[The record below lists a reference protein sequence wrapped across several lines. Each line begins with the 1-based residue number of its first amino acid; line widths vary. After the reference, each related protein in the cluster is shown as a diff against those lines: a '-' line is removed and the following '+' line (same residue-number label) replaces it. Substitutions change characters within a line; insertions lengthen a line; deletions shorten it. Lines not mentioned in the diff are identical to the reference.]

1 MSLKAEK
8 FVQLGI
14 QKAQKNDLHGAS
26 TDLFKA
32 VDIFQQQGRLQEA
45 QQVLEIIKEL
55 HLKRFQNVQK
65 WDDVRTLSSPRSQ
78 YLDNPS
84 PHRQR
89 RTISTEE
96 ELGALS
102 TLRSPE
108 ARYIDNPSADRQRRT
123 ISTEEQLGALD
134 SSDRQIGRQSLDDDH
149 PKDVEYLHNLA
160 ILYKSRGQYR
170 EALPLFQQVL
180 EIYSESLGTNHIQ
193 YAAAL
198 NNLANLYGLMGRYK
212 DALSFYQRTLEIVSE
227 HLGTEHPDYAN
238 SLNNLA
244 ILYESMGRYR
254 EALPLLRQVLEI
266 FGTILGVED
275 PDYAVCL
282 NNLADLY
289 ESMGQYNDALPLVQ
303 QSLEIRRQSLGLD
316 HPEYAQS
323 LNVIANLYKL
333 MGQYDKS
340 LPLYQECIKI
350 RRQNLGNSHPDYA
363 TSLDNLADLY
373 YLIGQ
378 YDNAIY
384 FYQQSLEIRRQS
396 LGNDHPYYAISL
408 NNLAAIYQS
417 IGQYEEG
424 LSLARQS
431 LEIRGKSLGVNHP
444 DYAQSLNNLAILYMS
459 IGQYEKAILLHQQ
472 VLGIRHKSLGIKH
485 PDYATS
491 LNNLA
496 TVYQSMGQY
505 LKTIPLL
512 EQALEIR
519 YESLGNKH
527 PHFADSLYNLAL
539 LYTAT
544 NCPEEALKLMQEAA
558 DIDLKTISKI
568 FSISTDKQRLNYL
581 AENYNKVEAF
591 LSLVFQ
597 HFPNSPE
604 AVQSAYNLILRRKAI
619 ATETAI
625 LQKIALLSQQY
636 AHLAPKL
643 QQWQQIRQQLAK
655 RCFDIPTPEQLPY
668 YQQEIKS
675 LEQQAENLEREL
687 NIPELNLEKE
697 LQNADFRTIAL
708 ELPQGTTLIEFI
720 RFNNYN
726 FQAIPANGDA
736 ASFPPRYLAFILPA
750 QAPEQLTL
758 IDLGEAEPID
768 KLVKEFRESVE
779 NPRGLSVAVFK
790 KQEDILSKIELSQLI
805 FDKIKPYLTQELIIC
820 PDGELNC
827 LPFEILPTDKGS
839 YLMDEYRC
847 NFLNV
852 GRDILRFKAKI
863 PAKVTYPL
871 VIANPDYNL
880 ASPENTPS
888 TAENEEKFPF
898 KPSLRNLA
906 TSRQGQ
912 IFNSLPGT
920 EIEGEKIAK
929 ILRVKPVTAANAVK
943 TLVSKVLKSPY
954 ILHIA
959 THGYFLGDITPEMDT
974 INQNF
979 LLSSL
984 SASERFQV
992 GTRQN
997 PLLRSGLAFAGV
1009 NTMLNGGKLP
1019 EEAEDGLL
1027 TSLDVQSIN
1036 LAGTE
1041 LVVTSACE
1049 TALGDLYTGETLI
1062 GLRRSFIQAGA
1073 KTVIISLWKVE
1084 DVATTILMQ
1093 YFYYYLLKAKLSK
1106 AEALR
1111 KAKSSLQR
1119 LTIAKMRSQWL
1130 TEDAIKS
1137 AEKHSIGTAAHLRE
1151 LSQKSDL
1158 ERPYEAPK
1166 YWAAFICLGNPAGL
1180 PLLPF

>member
-1 MSLKAEK
+1 MLY
-8 FVQLGI
+8 
-14 QKAQKNDLHGAS
+14 
-26 TDLFKA
+26 
-32 VDIFQQQGRLQEA
+32 QQGQYEQGIIFAQQTCDLAKSYSLTNEPIYAYSLNLLAILYQLMGQYEQA
-45 QQVLEIIKEL
+45 LPLHQQALEILGKSLGTDHPDYAGSLNNLAALYKSMGQYEQALPLSQQVLEIVGK
-55 HLKRFQNVQK
+55 
-65 WDDVRTLSSPRSQ
+65 
-78 YLDNPS
+78 
-84 PHRQR
+84 
-89 RTISTEE
+89 
-96 ELGALS
+96 
-102 TLRSPE
+102 
-108 ARYIDNPSADRQRRT
+108 
-123 ISTEEQLGALD
+123 
-134 SSDRQIGRQSLDDDH
+134 
-149 PKDVEYLHNLA
+149 
-160 ILYKSRGQYR
+160 
-170 EALPLFQQVL
+170 
-180 EIYSESLGTNHIQ
+180 SLGT
-193 YAAAL
+193 
-198 NNLANLYGLMGRYK
+198 
-212 DALSFYQRTLEIVSE
+212 D
-227 HLGTEHPDYAN
+227 HPDYAHA
-238 SLNNLA
+238 LNNLA
-244 ILYESMGRYR
+244 ILY
-254 EALPLLRQVLEI
+254 
-266 FGTILGVED
+266 
-275 PDYAVCL
+275 
-282 NNLADLY
+282 
-289 ESMGQYNDALPLVQ
+289 
-303 QSLEIRRQSLGLD
+303 
-316 HPEYAQS
+316 
-323 LNVIANLYKL
+323 
-333 MGQYDKS
+333 
-340 LPLYQECIKI
+340 
-350 RRQNLGNSHPDYA
+350 
-363 TSLDNLADLY
+363 
-373 YLIGQ
+373 
-378 YDNAIY
+378 
-384 FYQQSLEIRRQS
+384 
-396 LGNDHPYYAISL
+396 
-408 NNLAAIYQS
+408 
-417 IGQYEEG
+417 
-424 LSLARQS
+424 
-431 LEIRGKSLGVNHP
+431 
-444 DYAQSLNNLAILYMS
+444 
-459 IGQYEKAILLHQQ
+459 
-472 VLGIRHKSLGIKH
+472 
-485 PDYATS
+485 
-491 LNNLA
+491 
-496 TVYQSMGQY
+496 QSMGQY
-505 LKTIPLL
+505 EDALPLLQQVLEIQHKSIGNNHHEYAVCLHILANLYQSIKQYKDALFFYQKALEIERKTIGTDHPHYAACLNDLALLYKSMGEYGEAIPLL
-512 EQALEIR
+512 QQALKIR
-519 YESLGNKH
+519 HQSLGSKH
-527 PHFADSLYNLAL
+527 PHFAYFLYNLAL

-544 NCPEEALKLMQEAA
+544 NHPEEALKLMQEAA
-558 DIDLKTISKI
+558 EIDLKTISKI

-581 AENYNKVEAF
+581 EQNYYKVETF

-708 ELPQGTTLIEFI
+708 ELPEGTTLIEFI

-750 QAPEQLTL
+750 QAPEQLTM

-790 KQEDILSKIELSQLI
+790 KKEDILSKIELSQLI
-805 FDKIKPYLTQELIIC
+805 FQKIKPYLTQELIIC

-898 KPSLRNLA
+898 KPSLRDLA

-929 ILRVKPVTAANAVK
+929 ILRVKPVTAAKALK
-943 TLVSKVLKSPY
+943 PLVSKAQKAPY

-959 THGYFLGDITPEMDT
+959 THGYFLGDITPELDT

-979 LLSSL
+979 MLSSL

-1137 AEKHSIGTAAHLRE
+1137 AEKHSIGIAAHLRE

-1180 PLLPF
+1180 PLLPQASKGQNLK

>member
-1 MSLKAEK
+1 
-8 FVQLGI
+8 
-14 QKAQKNDLHGAS
+14 
-26 TDLFKA
+26 
-32 VDIFQQQGRLQEA
+32 
-45 QQVLEIIKEL
+45 
-55 HLKRFQNVQK
+55 
-65 WDDVRTLSSPRSQ
+65 
-78 YLDNPS
+78 
-84 PHRQR
+84 
-89 RTISTEE
+89 
-96 ELGALS
+96 
-102 TLRSPE
+102 
-108 ARYIDNPSADRQRRT
+108 
-123 ISTEEQLGALD
+123 
-134 SSDRQIGRQSLDDDH
+134 
-149 PKDVEYLHNLA
+149 
-160 ILYKSRGQYR
+160 
-170 EALPLFQQVL
+170 
-180 EIYSESLGTNHIQ
+180 
-193 YAAAL
+193 
-198 NNLANLYGLMGRYK
+198 
-212 DALSFYQRTLEIVSE
+212 
-227 HLGTEHPDYAN
+227 
-238 SLNNLA
+238 
-244 ILYESMGRYR
+244 
-254 EALPLLRQVLEI
+254 
-266 FGTILGVED
+266 
-275 PDYAVCL
+275 
-282 NNLADLY
+282 
-289 ESMGQYNDALPLVQ
+289 
-303 QSLEIRRQSLGLD
+303 
-316 HPEYAQS
+316 
-323 LNVIANLYKL
+323 
-333 MGQYDKS
+333 
-340 LPLYQECIKI
+340 
-350 RRQNLGNSHPDYA
+350 
-363 TSLDNLADLY
+363 
-373 YLIGQ
+373 
-378 YDNAIY
+378 
-384 FYQQSLEIRRQS
+384 
-396 LGNDHPYYAISL
+396 
-408 NNLAAIYQS
+408 
-417 IGQYEEG
+417 
-424 LSLARQS
+424 
-431 LEIRGKSLGVNHP
+431 
-444 DYAQSLNNLAILYMS
+444 
-459 IGQYEKAILLHQQ
+459 
-472 VLGIRHKSLGIKH
+472 
-485 PDYATS
+485 
-491 LNNLA
+491 
-496 TVYQSMGQY
+496 
-505 LKTIPLL
+505 
-512 EQALEIR
+512 
-519 YESLGNKH
+519 
-527 PHFADSLYNLAL
+527 
-539 LYTAT
+539 
-544 NCPEEALKLMQEAA
+544 
-558 DIDLKTISKI
+558 
-568 FSISTDKQRLNYL
+568 
-581 AENYNKVEAF
+581 
-591 LSLVFQ
+591 
-597 HFPNSPE
+597 
-604 AVQSAYNLILRRKAI
+604 
-619 ATETAI
+619 
-625 LQKIALLSQQY
+625 
-636 AHLAPKL
+636 KL

-720 RFNNYN
+720 RFNNHN
-726 FQAIPANGDA
+726 FQAIPANGDTQ
-736 ASFPPRYLAFILPA
+736 SFPPRYLAFILPA
-750 QAPEQLTL
+750 QAPEQLTM
-758 IDLGEAEPID
+758 IDLGEAEPIN

-790 KQEDILSKIELSQLI
+790 KKEDISPKIELSQLI
-805 FDKIKPYLTQELIIC
+805 FDKIEPYLTQELIIC

-898 KPSLRNLA
+898 KPSLRDLA

-929 ILRVKPVTAANAVK
+929 ILRVKPVTAAKALK
-943 TLVSKVLKSPY
+943 PLVSKAQKAPY

-959 THGYFLGDITPEMDT
+959 THGYFLGDITPELDT

-979 LLSSL
+979 MLSSL

-992 GTRQN
+992 GTMQN

-1073 KTVIISLWKVE
+1073 KTVIISLWKVD

-1137 AEKHSIGTAAHLRE
+1137 AEKHSIGIAAHLRE

-1180 PLLPF
+1180 PLLPQASKGQNLK

>member
-1 MSLKAEK
+1 MLYQQGQYE
-8 FVQLGI
+8 QGI
-14 QKAQKNDLHGAS
+14 IFAQKTCDLAKS
-26 TDLFKA
+26 
-32 VDIFQQQGRLQEA
+32 
-45 QQVLEIIKEL
+45 
-55 HLKRFQNVQK
+55 
-65 WDDVRTLSSPRSQ
+65 
-78 YLDNPS
+78 Y
-84 PHRQR
+84 
-89 RTISTEE
+89 
-96 ELGALS
+96 
-102 TLRSPE
+102 
-108 ARYIDNPSADRQRRT
+108 
-123 ISTEEQLGALD
+123 
-134 SSDRQIGRQSLDDDH
+134 SLTNE
-149 PKDVEYLHNLA
+149 PIYAYSLNLLA
-160 ILYKSRGQYR
+160 ILYKSMGRYEQ
-170 EALPLFQQVL
+170 ALPLSQQVL
-180 EIYSESLGTNHIQ
+180 EIVGKSLGTDHPE
-193 YAAAL
+193 YANCL
-198 NNLANLYGLMGRYK
+198 NNLALLYESMGQYEQALPLHQQALEISGKILGTDHPNYAGSLNNLAGLYKSMGQYEQALPLHQQALKIIGKSLGTDHPDYATCLNNLSVLHKSMGQYEQALPLSLQALEIRSKILGTDHPDYAGSLNNLGGLYRSMGQYEQALPLSLQALEIRGKSLGTDHPGYATSLNNLAALYRSMGRYEQALPLLQQVLEIQHKSIGNNHHEYAVCLHILANLYQSIKQYK
-212 DALSFYQRTLEIVSE
+212 DALSFYQKALEIE
-227 HLGTEHPDYAN
+227 RKTIGTDHPHYAAC
-238 SLNNLA
+238 LNDLA
-244 ILYESMGRYR
+244 LLYKSMGEYG
-254 EALPLLRQVLEI
+254 EAIPLLQ
-266 FGTILGVED
+266 
-275 PDYAVCL
+275 
-282 NNLADLY
+282 
-289 ESMGQYNDALPLVQ
+289 QALK
-303 QSLEIRRQSLGLD
+303 IRHQSLG
-316 HPEYAQS
+316 S
-323 LNVIANLYKL
+323 
-333 MGQYDKS
+333 
-340 LPLYQECIKI
+340 
-350 RRQNLGNSHPDYA
+350 
-363 TSLDNLADLY
+363 
-373 YLIGQ
+373 
-378 YDNAIY
+378 
-384 FYQQSLEIRRQS
+384 
-396 LGNDHPYYAISL
+396 
-408 NNLAAIYQS
+408 
-417 IGQYEEG
+417 
-424 LSLARQS
+424 
-431 LEIRGKSLGVNHP
+431 
-444 DYAQSLNNLAILYMS
+444 
-459 IGQYEKAILLHQQ
+459 
-472 VLGIRHKSLGIKH
+472 
-485 PDYATS
+485 
-491 LNNLA
+491 
-496 TVYQSMGQY
+496 
-505 LKTIPLL
+505 
-512 EQALEIR
+512 
-519 YESLGNKH
+519 KH
-527 PHFADSLYNLAL
+527 PHFAYFLYNLAL

-544 NCPEEALKLMQEAA
+544 NHPEEALKLMQEAA
-558 DIDLKTISKI
+558 KIDLKTISKI
-568 FSISTDKQRLNYL
+568 FSISTDKERLNYVKQ
-581 AENYNKVEAF
+581 NYHKVETF

-619 ATETAI
+619 AAETAI

-736 ASFPPRYLAFILPA
+736 LWFPPRYLAFILPA
-750 QAPEQLTL
+750 QAPEQLTM

-790 KQEDILSKIELSQLI
+790 KKEDILSKIELSQLI
-805 FDKIKPYLTQELIIC
+805 FQKIKPYLTQELIIC

-929 ILRVKPVTAANAVK
+929 ILRVKPVTAAKALK
-943 TLVSKVLKSPY
+943 PLVSKAQKAPY

-959 THGYFLGDITPEMDT
+959 THGYFLGDITPELDT

-979 LLSSL
+979 MLSSL

>member
-1 MSLKAEK
+1 M
-8 FVQLGI
+8 LG
-14 QKAQKNDLHGAS
+14 K
-26 TDLFKA
+26 
-32 VDIFQQQGRLQEA
+32 
-45 QQVLEIIKEL
+45 
-55 HLKRFQNVQK
+55 
-65 WDDVRTLSSPRSQ
+65 
-78 YLDNPS
+78 
-84 PHRQR
+84 
-89 RTISTEE
+89 
-96 ELGALS
+96 
-102 TLRSPE
+102 
-108 ARYIDNPSADRQRRT
+108 
-123 ISTEEQLGALD
+123 
-134 SSDRQIGRQSLDDDH
+134 
-149 PKDVEYLHNLA
+149 
-160 ILYKSRGQYR
+160 
-170 EALPLFQQVL
+170 
-180 EIYSESLGTNHIQ
+180 SLGTDHPD
-193 YAAAL
+193 YAGSL
-198 NNLANLYGLMGRYK
+198 NNLAALYKSMGQYEQALPLHQQALAIRGKSLGTDHPEYAGSLNNLAALYKSMGQYEQ
-212 DALSFYQRTLEIVSE
+212 ALPLHQQALEILGKS
-227 HLGTEHPDYAN
+227 LGTDHPDYAHA
-238 SLNNLA
+238 LNNLA
-244 ILYESMGRYR
+244 ILY
-254 EALPLLRQVLEI
+254 
-266 FGTILGVED
+266 
-275 PDYAVCL
+275 
-282 NNLADLY
+282 
-289 ESMGQYNDALPLVQ
+289 
-303 QSLEIRRQSLGLD
+303 
-316 HPEYAQS
+316 
-323 LNVIANLYKL
+323 
-333 MGQYDKS
+333 
-340 LPLYQECIKI
+340 
-350 RRQNLGNSHPDYA
+350 
-363 TSLDNLADLY
+363 
-373 YLIGQ
+373 
-378 YDNAIY
+378 
-384 FYQQSLEIRRQS
+384 
-396 LGNDHPYYAISL
+396 
-408 NNLAAIYQS
+408 
-417 IGQYEEG
+417 
-424 LSLARQS
+424 
-431 LEIRGKSLGVNHP
+431 
-444 DYAQSLNNLAILYMS
+444 
-459 IGQYEKAILLHQQ
+459 
-472 VLGIRHKSLGIKH
+472 
-485 PDYATS
+485 
-491 LNNLA
+491 
-496 TVYQSMGQY
+496 QSMGQY
-505 LKTIPLL
+505 EDALPLLQQVLEIQHKSIGNNHHEYAVCLHILANLYQSIKQYKDALFFYQKALEIERKTIGTDHPHYAACLNDLALLYKSMGEYGEAIPLL
-512 EQALEIR
+512 QQALKIR
-519 YESLGNKH
+519 HQSLGSKH
-527 PHFADSLYNLAL
+527 PHFAYFLYNLAL

-544 NCPEEALKLMQEAA
+544 NHPEEALKLMQEAA
-558 DIDLKTISKI
+558 EIDLKTISKI

-581 AENYNKVEAF
+581 EQNYYKVETF

-750 QAPEQLTL
+750 QAPEQLTM

-898 KPSLRNLA
+898 KPSLRDLA

-920 EIEGEKIAK
+920 EVEGEKIAK

-959 THGYFLGDITPEMDT
+959 THGYFLGDITPELDT

-979 LLSSL
+979 MLSSL

-1180 PLLPF
+1180 PLLPQASKGQNLN

>member
-1 MSLKAEK
+1 MNQAIINQIKQYNQTIINLY
-8 FVQLGI
+8 QLGQYEQAI
-14 QKAQKNDLHGAS
+14 IFAQQTCDLAKSYSLTNEPIYADSLNNLALLYKSIGKYEQALS
-26 TDLFKA
+26 LY
-32 VDIFQQQGRLQEA
+32 
-45 QQVLEIIKEL
+45 QQVLEIDGK
-55 HLKRFQNVQK
+55 
-65 WDDVRTLSSPRSQ
+65 S
-78 YLDNPS
+78 
-84 PHRQR
+84 
-89 RTISTEE
+89 
-96 ELGALS
+96 LG
-102 TLRSPE
+102 
-108 ARYIDNPSADRQRRT
+108 I
-123 ISTEEQLGALD
+123 
-134 SSDRQIGRQSLDDDH
+134 DH
-149 PKDVEYLHNLA
+149 PN
-160 ILYKSRGQYR
+160 
-170 EALPLFQQVL
+170 
-180 EIYSESLGTNHIQ
+180 
-193 YAAAL
+193 YA
-198 NNLANLYGLMGRYK
+198 
-212 DALSFYQRTLEIVSE
+212 V
-227 HLGTEHPDYAN
+227 

-244 ILYESMGRYR
+244 L
-254 EALPLLRQVLEI
+254 
-266 FGTILGVED
+266 
-275 PDYAVCL
+275 
-282 NNLADLY
+282 LY
-289 ESMGQYNDALPLVQ
+289 ESMGQYEQALPLSQ
-303 QSLEIRRQSLGLD
+303 Q
-316 HPEYAQS
+316 A
-323 LNVIANLYKL
+323 
-333 MGQYDKS
+333 
-340 LPLYQECIKI
+340 
-350 RRQNLGNSHPDYA
+350 
-363 TSLDNLADLY
+363 
-373 YLIGQ
+373 
-378 YDNAIY
+378 
-384 FYQQSLEIRRQS
+384 
-396 LGNDHPYYAISL
+396 
-408 NNLAAIYQS
+408 
-417 IGQYEEG
+417 
-424 LSLARQS
+424 
-431 LEIRGKSLGVNHP
+431 LEIRGKSLGIDHP
-444 DYAQSLNNLAILYMS
+444 NYAVYLNNLALLYESM
-459 IGQYEKAILLHQQ
+459 GQYEQALPLFQQ
-472 VLGIRHKSLGIKH
+472 ALEIRGKSLGTDH

-496 TVYQSMGQY
+496 LLYESMGQY
-505 LKTIPLL
+505 EQALPLSQ
-512 EQALEIR
+512 QALEIR
-519 YESLGNKH
+519 GKSLGTDH
-527 PHFADSLYNLAL
+527 PNYASSLNNLALLYGSMGQYEQALPLFQQALKIRGKSLGTDHPDYATSLNNLAVLYKSMGQYEQALPLHQQALEIRGKSLGTEHPNYASSLNNLANLYKLMGQYEQALPLHQQALKIIGKILGTEHPGYATSLNNLAL

-544 NCPEEALKLMQEAA
+544 NCHKPALKLMQEAA

-568 FSISTDKQRLNYL
+568 FSISTDKQRIIYLIQNY
-581 AENYNKVEAF
+581 YKVERF

-597 HFPNSPE
+597 HFPNTPE

-708 ELPQGTTLIEFI
+708 ELPEGTTLIEFF

-750 QAPEQLTL
+750 QAPEQLTM

-929 ILRVKPVTAANAVK
+929 ILRVKPVTAAKALK
-943 TLVSKVLKSPY
+943 PLVSKAQKAPY

-959 THGYFLGDITPEMDT
+959 THGYFLGDITPELDT

-979 LLSSL
+979 MLSSL

-1180 PLLPF
+1180 PLLPQASKGQNLK

>member
-1 MSLKAEK
+1 MNQSLIN
-8 FVQLGI
+8 QI
-14 QKAQKNDLHGAS
+14 QKYNQTLEM
-26 TDLFKA
+26 LY
-32 VDIFQQQGRLQEA
+32 QQGQYEQAIIFA
-45 QQVLEIIKEL
+45 QQTCDLAKSYSLTNEPIYADSLNLLAALYQSMGQYKQALPLSQQALEI
-55 HLKRFQNVQK
+55 
-65 WDDVRTLSSPRSQ
+65 
-78 YLDNPS
+78 
-84 PHRQR
+84 
-89 RTISTEE
+89 
-96 ELGALS
+96 LGKS
-102 TLRSPE
+102 
-108 ARYIDNPSADRQRRT
+108 
-123 ISTEEQLGALD
+123 LGT
-134 SSDRQIGRQSLDDDH
+134 DH
-149 PKDVEYLHNLA
+149 PDYAHSLNNLA
-160 ILYKSRGQYR
+160 ILYQSMGQYKQ
-170 EALPLFQQVL
+170 ALPLSQQAL
-180 EIYSESLGTNHIQ
+180 EIRAKILGTDHPD
-193 YAAAL
+193 YAAFL
-198 NNLANLYGLMGRYK
+198 NNLAVLYESMGQYEQALPLHQQALKIIGKILGTDHPNYAESLYNLALLYRSMGQYEQ
-212 DALSFYQRTLEIVSE
+212 ALPLSQQALKIIGKILGTDHPDYAAFLNNLAVLYESMGQYEQALPLHQQALEILGKI
-227 HLGTEHPDYAN
+227 LGTDHPNYAESLYNLAVLYRSMGQYEQALPLSQQALEITGKILGTDHPDYATCLNNLALLYQSMGQYEQALPLSQQALEIHGKILGTDHPKYSTCLNNLALLYQSMGQYEQALPLSQQALEITGKILDLDHREYATCLNNLALLYQSMGQYEQALPLSQQALEIRGKSLGTDHPDYAN

-244 ILYESMGRYR
+244 VLY
-254 EALPLLRQVLEI
+254 Q
-266 FGTILGVED
+266 
-275 PDYAVCL
+275 
-282 NNLADLY
+282 
-289 ESMGQYNDALPLVQ
+289 SMGQYEQALPLFQ
-303 QSLEIRRQSLGLD
+303 QALEIIGKSLGTD
-316 HPEYAQS
+316 
-323 LNVIANLYKL
+323 
-333 MGQYDKS
+333 
-340 LPLYQECIKI
+340 
-350 RRQNLGNSHPDYA
+350 HPDYA
-363 TSLDNLADLY
+363 A
-373 YLIGQ
+373 
-378 YDNAIY
+378 
-384 FYQQSLEIRRQS
+384 
-396 LGNDHPYYAISL
+396 
-408 NNLAAIYQS
+408 
-417 IGQYEEG
+417 
-424 LSLARQS
+424 
-431 LEIRGKSLGVNHP
+431 
-444 DYAQSLNNLAILYMS
+444 SLNNLAIS
-459 IGQYEKAILLHQQ
+459 
-472 VLGIRHKSLGIKH
+472 
-485 PDYATS
+485 
-491 LNNLA
+491 
-496 TVYQSMGQY
+496 
-505 LKTIPLL
+505 
-512 EQALEIR
+512 
-519 YESLGNKH
+519 
-527 PHFADSLYNLAL
+527 
-539 LYTAT
+539 YTAT
-544 NCPEEALKLMQEAA
+544 NHPEEALKLMQEAA
-558 DIDLKTISKI
+558 EIDLKTISKI

-581 AENYNKVEAF
+581 AQNYYKVETF
-591 LSLVFQ
+591 LSLVFR

-604 AVQSAYNLILRRKAI
+604 AVQSAYNLILKRKAI

-655 RCFDIPTPEQLPY
+655 RCFDLPTPEQLPY

-675 LEQQAENLEREL
+675 LEQQAGTLEREL

-697 LQNADFRTIAL
+697 LLNADFRTIAL
-708 ELPQGTTLIEFI
+708 ELPQGTTLLEFI
-720 RFNNYN
+720 RFNNHN
-726 FQAIPANGDA
+726 FKAIPANGDA
-736 ASFPPRYLAFILPA
+736 LSFPPRYLAFILPA
-750 QAPEQLTL
+750 QAPEQLTM

-790 KQEDILSKIELSQLI
+790 KKEDIPPKLALKKLI

-827 LPFEILPTDKGS
+827 LPFEILPTDKGG

-863 PAKVTYPL
+863 PAKVTGSL

-888 TAENEEKFPF
+888 TAEIEEKFPF
-898 KPSLRNLA
+898 KPSLRDLA

-912 IFNSLPGT
+912 IFNPLPGT
-920 EIEGEKIAK
+920 EVEGEKIAK

-959 THGYFLGDITPEMDT
+959 THGYFLGDITPELDT

-1019 EEAEDGLL
+1019 REAEDGLL
-1027 TSLDVQSIN
+1027 TALDVQSIN

-1041 LVVTSACE
+1041 LVITSACE

-1073 KTVIISLWKVE
+1073 KTVIISLWKVD

-1137 AEKHSIGTAAHLRE
+1137 AEKHSIGVATHLRE

>member
-1 MSLKAEK
+1 MLY
-8 FVQLGI
+8 
-14 QKAQKNDLHGAS
+14 
-26 TDLFKA
+26 
-32 VDIFQQQGRLQEA
+32 QQGQYEQGIIFA
-45 QQVLEIIKEL
+45 QQTCDLAK
-55 HLKRFQNVQK
+55 
-65 WDDVRTLSSPRSQ
+65 S
-78 YLDNPS
+78 Y
-84 PHRQR
+84 
-89 RTISTEE
+89 
-96 ELGALS
+96 
-102 TLRSPE
+102 
-108 ARYIDNPSADRQRRT
+108 
-123 ISTEEQLGALD
+123 
-134 SSDRQIGRQSLDDDH
+134 SLTNE
-149 PKDVEYLHNLA
+149 PIYAYSLNLLA
-160 ILYKSRGQYR
+160 ILYKSMGRYEQ
-170 EALPLFQQVL
+170 ALPLSQQVL
-180 EIYSESLGTNHIQ
+180 EIVGKSLGTDHPE
-193 YAAAL
+193 YANCL
-198 NNLANLYGLMGRYK
+198 NNLALLYESMGQYEQ
-212 DALSFYQRTLEIVSE
+212 ALPLHQQALEISGKI
-227 HLGTEHPDYAN
+227 LGTEHHDYAGSLNNLAGLYKSMGQYEQALPLHQQALKIIGKSLGTDHPDYAN
-238 SLNNLA
+238 CLNNLSVLHKSMGQYEQALPLSLQALEIRSKSLGTDHPNYASSLNNLAVLYGSMGQYEQALPLYQQALAIRGKSLGTDHPEYAGSLNNLAALYKSMGQYEQALPLHQQALEILGKSLGTDHPDYAHALNNLA
-244 ILYESMGRYR
+244 ILY
-254 EALPLLRQVLEI
+254 
-266 FGTILGVED
+266 
-275 PDYAVCL
+275 
-282 NNLADLY
+282 
-289 ESMGQYNDALPLVQ
+289 
-303 QSLEIRRQSLGLD
+303 
-316 HPEYAQS
+316 
-323 LNVIANLYKL
+323 
-333 MGQYDKS
+333 
-340 LPLYQECIKI
+340 
-350 RRQNLGNSHPDYA
+350 
-363 TSLDNLADLY
+363 
-373 YLIGQ
+373 
-378 YDNAIY
+378 
-384 FYQQSLEIRRQS
+384 
-396 LGNDHPYYAISL
+396 
-408 NNLAAIYQS
+408 
-417 IGQYEEG
+417 
-424 LSLARQS
+424 
-431 LEIRGKSLGVNHP
+431 
-444 DYAQSLNNLAILYMS
+444 
-459 IGQYEKAILLHQQ
+459 
-472 VLGIRHKSLGIKH
+472 
-485 PDYATS
+485 
-491 LNNLA
+491 
-496 TVYQSMGQY
+496 QSMGQY
-505 LKTIPLL
+505 EDALPLLQQVLEIQHKSIGNNHHEYAVCLHILANLYQSIKQYKDALFFYQKALEIERKTIGTDHPHYAACLNDLALLYKSMGEYGEAIPLL
-512 EQALEIR
+512 QQALKIR
-519 YESLGNKH
+519 HQSLGSKH
-527 PHFADSLYNLAL
+527 PHFAYFLYNLAL

-544 NCPEEALKLMQEAA
+544 NHPEEALKLMQEAA
-558 DIDLKTISKI
+558 EIDLKTISKI

-581 AENYNKVEAF
+581 EQNYYKVETF

-790 KQEDILSKIELSQLI
+790 KKEDISPKIELSKLI

-929 ILRVKPVTAANAVK
+929 ILRVKPVTAAKALK
-943 TLVSKVLKSPY
+943 PLVSKAQKAPY

-959 THGYFLGDITPEMDT
+959 THGYFLGDITPELDT

-979 LLSSL
+979 MLSSL

-1180 PLLPF
+1180 PLLPQASKGQNLK

>member
-1 MSLKAEK
+1 MLY
-8 FVQLGI
+8 
-14 QKAQKNDLHGAS
+14 
-26 TDLFKA
+26 
-32 VDIFQQQGRLQEA
+32 QQGQYEQGIIFA
-45 QQVLEIIKEL
+45 QQTCDLAK
-55 HLKRFQNVQK
+55 
-65 WDDVRTLSSPRSQ
+65 S
-78 YLDNPS
+78 Y
-84 PHRQR
+84 
-89 RTISTEE
+89 
-96 ELGALS
+96 
-102 TLRSPE
+102 
-108 ARYIDNPSADRQRRT
+108 
-123 ISTEEQLGALD
+123 
-134 SSDRQIGRQSLDDDH
+134 SLTNE
-149 PKDVEYLHNLA
+149 PIYAYSLNLLA
-160 ILYKSRGQYR
+160 ILYKSMGRYEQ
-170 EALPLFQQVL
+170 ALPLSQQVL
-180 EIYSESLGTNHIQ
+180 EIVGKSLGT
-193 YAAAL
+193 
-198 NNLANLYGLMGRYK
+198 
-212 DALSFYQRTLEIVSE
+212 
-227 HLGTEHPDYAN
+227 
-238 SLNNLA
+238 
-244 ILYESMGRYR
+244 
-254 EALPLLRQVLEI
+254 
-266 FGTILGVED
+266 
-275 PDYAVCL
+275 
-282 NNLADLY
+282 
-289 ESMGQYNDALPLVQ
+289 
-303 QSLEIRRQSLGLD
+303 D
-316 HPEYAQS
+316 HPEYANC
-323 LNVIANLYKL
+323 LNKLAVLYQL
-333 MGQYDKS
+333 MGQYEQALPLHQQALKITGKS
-340 LPLYQECIKI
+340 LGTDHPNYAESLY
-350 RRQNLGNSHPDYA
+350 
-363 TSLDNLADLY
+363 NLAVLY
-373 YLIGQ
+373 R
-378 YDNAIY
+378 
-384 FYQQSLEIRRQS
+384 SM
-396 LGNDHPYYAISL
+396 
-408 NNLAAIYQS
+408 
-417 IGQYEEG
+417 GQYEQA
-424 LSLARQS
+424 LPLHQQA
-431 LEIRGKSLGVNHP
+431 LEIRGKSLGTDHP
-444 DYAQSLNNLAILYMS
+444 DYAGSLDNLAILYQLMGQYEQALPLHQQALEILGKSLGTDHPDYAGSLNNLAALYKSMGQYEQALPLHQQALEILGKSLGTDHPDYAGSLNNLAALYKSMGQYEQALPLHQQALAIRGKSLGTDHPEYAGSLNNLAALYKSMGQYEQALPLHQQALEILGKSLGTDHPDYAHALNNLAILY
-459 IGQYEKAILLHQQ
+459 
-472 VLGIRHKSLGIKH
+472 
-485 PDYATS
+485 
-491 LNNLA
+491 
-496 TVYQSMGQY
+496 QSMGQY
-505 LKTIPLL
+505 EDALPLLQQVLEIQHKSIGNNHHEYAVCLHILANLYQSIKQYKDALFFYQKALEIERKTIGTDHPHYAACLNDLALLYKSMGEYGEAIPLL
-512 EQALEIR
+512 QQALKIR
-519 YESLGNKH
+519 HQSLGSKH
-527 PHFADSLYNLAL
+527 PHFAYFLYNLAL

-544 NCPEEALKLMQEAA
+544 NHPEEALKLMQEAA
-558 DIDLKTISKI
+558 EIDLKTISKI

-581 AENYNKVEAF
+581 EQNYYKVETF

-708 ELPQGTTLIEFI
+708 ELPEGTTLIEFI

-750 QAPEQLTL
+750 QAPEQLTM

-790 KQEDILSKIELSQLI
+790 KQEDILSKIELSKLI

-929 ILRVKPVTAANAVK
+929 ILRVKPVTAAKALK
-943 TLVSKVLKSPY
+943 PLVSKAQKAPY

-959 THGYFLGDITPEMDT
+959 THGYFLGDITPELDT

-979 LLSSL
+979 MLSSL

-1019 EEAEDGLL
+1019 EKAEDGLL

-1180 PLLPF
+1180 PLLPQASKGQNLK

>member
-1 MSLKAEK
+1 MGCTPLPLHQQALEILGKSLGNDHPDYAGSLNNLAALYKSMGQYEQALPLHQQALEI
-8 FVQLGI
+8 LGKSLGTDHPDYAGSLNNLAALYKSMG
-14 QKAQKNDLHGAS
+14 QYEQALPLHQQALAIRGKS
-26 TDLFKA
+26 LGTDHPDYAGSLNNLAALYKSIGQYEQA
-32 VDIFQQQGRLQEA
+32 LPLHQQALEILGKSLGTDHPDYAHALNNLVTLYQSMGQYEDALPLL
-45 QQVLEIIKEL
+45 QQVLEIQHKSIGNNHHEYAVSL
-55 HLKRFQNVQK
+55 H
-65 WDDVRTLSSPRSQ
+65 
-78 YLDNPS
+78 
-84 PHRQR
+84 
-89 RTISTEE
+89 
-96 ELGALS
+96 
-102 TLRSPE
+102 
-108 ARYIDNPSADRQRRT
+108 
-123 ISTEEQLGALD
+123 
-134 SSDRQIGRQSLDDDH
+134 
-149 PKDVEYLHNLA
+149 
-160 ILYKSRGQYR
+160 
-170 EALPLFQQVL
+170 
-180 EIYSESLGTNHIQ
+180 
-193 YAAAL
+193 
-198 NNLANLYGLMGRYK
+198 NLANLYQSMGQYK
-212 DALSFYQRTLEIVSE
+212 DALSFYQKALEIE
-227 HLGTEHPDYAN
+227 RKTIGTDHPHYAAC
-238 SLNNLA
+238 LNDLA
-244 ILYESMGRYR
+244 LLYKSMGEYG
-254 EALPLLRQVLEI
+254 EAIPLLQ
-266 FGTILGVED
+266 
-275 PDYAVCL
+275 
-282 NNLADLY
+282 
-289 ESMGQYNDALPLVQ
+289 QALK
-303 QSLEIRRQSLGLD
+303 IRHQSLGS
-316 HPEYAQS
+316 Q
-323 LNVIANLYKL
+323 
-333 MGQYDKS
+333 
-340 LPLYQECIKI
+340 
-350 RRQNLGNSHPDYA
+350 
-363 TSLDNLADLY
+363 
-373 YLIGQ
+373 
-378 YDNAIY
+378 
-384 FYQQSLEIRRQS
+384 
-396 LGNDHPYYAISL
+396 
-408 NNLAAIYQS
+408 
-417 IGQYEEG
+417 
-424 LSLARQS
+424 
-431 LEIRGKSLGVNHP
+431 
-444 DYAQSLNNLAILYMS
+444 
-459 IGQYEKAILLHQQ
+459 
-472 VLGIRHKSLGIKH
+472 
-485 PDYATS
+485 
-491 LNNLA
+491 
-496 TVYQSMGQY
+496 
-505 LKTIPLL
+505 
-512 EQALEIR
+512 
-519 YESLGNKH
+519 H
-527 PHFADSLYNLAL
+527 PHFAYFLYNLAL

-544 NCPEEALKLMQEAA
+544 NHPEEALKLMQEAA
-558 DIDLKTISKI
+558 KIDLKTISKI
-568 FSISTDKQRLNYL
+568 FSISTDKQRINYL
-581 AENYNKVEAF
+581 AENYHKVETF

-625 LQKIALLSQQY
+625 QQKIALLSQQY

-708 ELPQGTTLIEFI
+708 ELPEGTTLIEFI

-750 QAPEQLTL
+750 QAPEQLTM
-758 IDLGEAEPID
+758 IDLGEAEPIN

-790 KQEDILSKIELSQLI
+790 KKEDISPKIELSKLI

-898 KPSLRNLA
+898 KPSLRDLA

-920 EIEGEKIAK
+920 EVEGEKIAK
-929 ILRVKPVTAANAVK
+929 ILRVKPVTAAKALK
-943 TLVSKVLKSPY
+943 PLVSKAQKAPY

-959 THGYFLGDITPEMDT
+959 THGYFLGDITPELDT

-979 LLSSL
+979 MLSSL

-992 GTRQN
+992 GSRQN

-1019 EEAEDGLL
+1019 EKAEDGLL

-1073 KTVIISLWKVE
+1073 KTVIISLWKVD

-1137 AEKHSIGTAAHLRE
+1137 AEKHSIGIAAHLRE

-1158 ERPYEAPK
+1158 QRPYEAPK

-1180 PLLPF
+1180 PLLPQASKGQNLN

>member
-1 MSLKAEK
+1 MLY
-8 FVQLGI
+8 
-14 QKAQKNDLHGAS
+14 
-26 TDLFKA
+26 
-32 VDIFQQQGRLQEA
+32 QQGQYEQGIIFA
-45 QQVLEIIKEL
+45 QQTCDLAK
-55 HLKRFQNVQK
+55 
-65 WDDVRTLSSPRSQ
+65 S
-78 YLDNPS
+78 Y
-84 PHRQR
+84 
-89 RTISTEE
+89 
-96 ELGALS
+96 
-102 TLRSPE
+102 
-108 ARYIDNPSADRQRRT
+108 
-123 ISTEEQLGALD
+123 
-134 SSDRQIGRQSLDDDH
+134 SLTNE
-149 PKDVEYLHNLA
+149 PIYAYSLNLLA
-160 ILYKSRGQYR
+160 ILYKSMGQY
-170 EALPLFQQVL
+170 EQALPLHQQALKIIGKILGTDHPEYANCLNNLALLYESMGQYEQALPLHQQALKIIGKILGTNHPEYANCLNNLALLYESMGQYEQALPLSQQALKIIGKSLGTDHPNYAESLYNLAVLYRSMGQYEQALPLHQQAL
-180 EIYSESLGTNHIQ
+180 EIRGKSLGTDHPDYAGSLDNLAILYQLMGQYEQALPLHQQALEIIGKILGTDHPNYAESLYNLAVLYRSMGQYEQALPLSQQALEIAGKSLGTNHPG
-193 YAAAL
+193 YATSL
-198 NNLANLYGLMGRYK
+198 NNLAVLYGSMGQYEQ
-212 DALSFYQRTLEIVSE
+212 ALPLSQQALEI
-227 HLGTEHPDYAN
+227 HGKILGTDHPKYSTSLNNLALLYQSIGQYEQALPLHQQALEITGKILGTDHREYATCLNNLALLYDAMGQYEQALPLHQQALEITGKILGTDHPTYANSLNNLGGLYRSMGQYEQALPLSQQALEIRGKSLGTDHPDYAN
-238 SLNNLA
+238 SLNSLA
-244 ILYESMGRYR
+244 VLYR
-254 EALPLLRQVLEI
+254 
-266 FGTILGVED
+266 
-275 PDYAVCL
+275 
-282 NNLADLY
+282 
-289 ESMGQYNDALPLVQ
+289 
-303 QSLEIRRQSLGLD
+303 
-316 HPEYAQS
+316 
-323 LNVIANLYKL
+323 L
-333 MGQYDKS
+333 MGQYEQALPLSQQALEIVGKS
-340 LPLYQECIKI
+340 L
-350 RRQNLGNSHPDYA
+350 GTDHPDYA
-363 TSLDNLADLY
+363 A
-373 YLIGQ
+373 
-378 YDNAIY
+378 
-384 FYQQSLEIRRQS
+384 
-396 LGNDHPYYAISL
+396 SL
-408 NNLAAIYQS
+408 NNLA
-417 IGQYEEG
+417 
-424 LSLARQS
+424 
-431 LEIRGKSLGVNHP
+431 
-444 DYAQSLNNLAILYMS
+444 
-459 IGQYEKAILLHQQ
+459 
-472 VLGIRHKSLGIKH
+472 
-485 PDYATS
+485 
-491 LNNLA
+491 
-496 TVYQSMGQY
+496 
-505 LKTIPLL
+505 
-512 EQALEIR
+512 
-519 YESLGNKH
+519 
-527 PHFADSLYNLAL
+527 L
-539 LYTAT
+539 LYAAT
-544 NCPEEALKLMQEAA
+544 NHPEEALKLMQEAA
-558 DIDLKTISKI
+558 KIDLKTISKI
-568 FSISTDKQRLNYL
+568 FSISTDKERLNYVKQ
-581 AENYNKVEAF
+581 NYHKVETF

-708 ELPQGTTLIEFI
+708 ELPQGTTLIEFF

-750 QAPEQLTL
+750 QAPEQLTM

-790 KQEDILSKIELSQLI
+790 KKEDISPKIELSKLI
-805 FDKIKPYLTQELIIC
+805 FDKIEPYLTQELIIC

-898 KPSLRNLA
+898 KPSLRDLA

-929 ILRVKPVTAANAVK
+929 ILRVKPVTAAKALK
-943 TLVSKVLKSPY
+943 PLVSKAQKAPY

-959 THGYFLGDITPEMDT
+959 THGYFLGDITPELDT

-979 LLSSL
+979 MLSSL

-992 GTRQN
+992 GSRQN

-1073 KTVIISLWKVE
+1073 KTVIISLWKVD

-1137 AEKHSIGTAAHLRE
+1137 AEKHSIGIAAHLRE

-1158 ERPYEAPK
+1158 ERPYKAPK

-1180 PLLPF
+1180 PLLPQASKGQNLN

>member
-1 MSLKAEK
+1 MTSKAED
-8 FVQLGI
+8 FVQQGI
-14 QKAQKNDLHGAS
+14 QKAQKNDLQGAS

-65 WDDVRTLSSPRSQ
+65 WDDV
-78 YLDNPS
+78 
-84 PHRQR
+84 
-89 RTISTEE
+89 I
-96 ELGALS
+96 

-350 RRQNLGNSHPDYA
+350 RRQNLGNNHPDYA

-373 YLIGQ
+373 HLIGQ
-378 YDNAIY
+378 YDDAIY

-396 LGNDHPYYAISL
+396 LGNDHPYCAISL

-431 LEIRGKSLGVNHP
+431 REIRRQSLGVKHP
-444 DYAQSLNNLAILYMS
+444 DYAQSLNNLANLYMS
-459 IGQYEKAILLHQQ
+459 IGQYKEAISLHKEAQ
-472 VLGIRHKSLGIKH
+472 GIRHISLGNRH

-491 LNNLA
+491 LKNLA
-496 TVYQSMGQY
+496 FLYQFMGQY
-505 LKTIPLL
+505 SLSLPLL
-512 EQALEIR
+512 HQAVEIR
-519 YESLGNKH
+519 YQSLGSKH

-544 NCPEEALKLMQEAA
+544 NCHKPALKLMQEAA
-558 DIDLKTISKI
+558 DIDLKTISTI

-708 ELPQGTTLIEFI
+708 ELPQGTTLIEFF

-750 QAPEQLTL
+750 QAPEQLTM

-790 KQEDILSKIELSQLI
+790 KKEDISPKIELSKLI
-805 FDKIKPYLTQELIIC
+805 FDKIEPYLTQELIIC

-912 IFNSLPGT
+912 IFNPLPGT

-929 ILRVKPVTAANAVK
+929 ILRVKPVTAAKALK
-943 TLVSKVLKSPY
+943 PLVSKAQKAPY

-959 THGYFLGDITPEMDT
+959 THGYFLGDITPELDT

-979 LLSSL
+979 MLSSL

-992 GTRQN
+992 GSRQN

-1073 KTVIISLWKVE
+1073 KTVIISLWKVD

-1137 AEKHSIGTAAHLRE
+1137 AEKHSIGIAAHLRE

-1158 ERPYEAPK
+1158 ERPYKAPK